1 VQPYGLSPQDDEH
14 KAPAKDRAAGTDA

>member
-1 VQPYGLSPQDDEH
+1 VQPYGLSPQDGER